1 MNTYLF
7 SENQKGRDGQIEL
20 FCMAYGIYVTKLLRE
35 SPNNNPEQVNK
46 DLDQIGYKMGQRL
59 IDEFLSRCEKA
70 QPCKDFPQ
78 IMKAI
83 AQDAIR
89 MFLGTEGELRN
100 LTKDSVS
107 LIIKDNPLAD
117 FVQLPEGYKSSLWYS
132 NVLCGLVRG
141 ALEMTNVKVSCTF
154 VKDQL
159 RGDPETEIQVNLI
172 EIMRDVYIDEDD

>member
-7 SENQKGRDGQIEL
+7 VENQKGRDGQIEL

-35 SPNNNPEQVNK
+35 APNNNPEQVNK

-59 IDEFLSRCEKA
+59 IDEFLSRSEKA

-100 LTKDSVS
+100 LQKDSVS

-117 FVQLPEGYKSSLWYS
+117 FV
-132 NVLCGLVRG
+132 
-141 ALEMTNVKVSCTF
+141 
-154 VKDQL
+154 
-159 RGDPETEIQVNLI
+159 
-172 EIMRDVYIDEDD
+172 